1 MLIAKGIE
9 TVIYNI
15 LDYYVNELRRR
26 QAVCVRDQLYFP
38 ALLSPYFVVVG
49 NIHCP
54 PKLSH
59 KVKMNRSFLY
69 FTSST
74 ISLCVNLLFYRISFV

>member
-1 MLIAKGIE
+1 MGLLAIDFLFME
-9 TVIYNI
+9 SVFC
-15 LDYYVNELRRR
+15 E
-26 QAVCVRDQLYFP
+26 QL
-38 ALLSPYFVVVG
+38 
-49 NIHCP
+49 HCP

-69 FTSST
+69 FTSSA